1 MQSQKDFAWVYR
13 HGVRA
18 RGQLILVVAAE
29 RPKDND
35 RSPGFARVGLSVSKK
50 YAKSA
55 VIRNRARRCFRES
68 FRLLRPELAAMDY
81 ILIPVAEK
89 LHAYSMPEVRAEL
102 IRLIPKI
109 DRKWARKLEQQA
121 ARSAKSDTTTT

>member
-29 RPKDND
+29 RPADND
-35 RSPGFARVGLSVSKK
+35 RAPGFARVGLSVSKK

-55 VIRNRARRCFRES
+55 VVRNRARRCFRES
-68 FRLLRPELAAMDY
+68 FRLLRPRMPAMDF
-81 ILIPVAEK
+81 ILIPVAAPRY
-89 LHAYSMPEVRAEL
+89 AYSMPEVRTEL
-102 IRLIPKI
+102 KKLLPKI
-109 DRKWARKLEQQA
+109 ERKWARKLEQQ
-121 ARSAKSDTTTT
+121 SD